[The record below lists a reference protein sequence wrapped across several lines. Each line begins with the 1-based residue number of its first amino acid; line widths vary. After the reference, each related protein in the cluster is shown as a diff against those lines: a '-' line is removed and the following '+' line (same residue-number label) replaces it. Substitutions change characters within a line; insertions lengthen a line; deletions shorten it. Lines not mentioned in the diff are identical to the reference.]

1 LISRLWPAGRAL
13 FTTYGPRGG
22 PLPLVVRRRDVRLR
36 ALDPGLAG
44 LSILHVSDLHFRGPE
59 PWKQEAL
66 GCLESLDPDLV
77 VITGDF
83 IDGREGVGPVA
94 DVCRRLRGRLGT
106 YAVLGNHDYQSYGV
120 LHFLRDV
127 RAKTMRGERR
137 TYTAELVQAL
147 EDAGVTVLGNAS
159 RRLKA
164 NGTPIW
170 VIGVDDIYS
179 GHMDFAAAFG
189 DVEGAGLRLLLAHS
203 PDALE
208 GDHPDGLDLVLAGHT
223 HGGQICLPGGGAIT
237 TRTRMRLPR
246 GAGVMVL
253 TGTVLHVS
261 AGVGA
266 TGVPVRLFCPPEVS
280 LLTLC

>member
-1 LISRLWPAGRAL
+1 MTSRLGPARRAA
-13 FTTYGPRGG
+13 FIYYGLRGG
-22 PLPLVVRRRDVRLR
+22 PLPLVVRRRELRLR

-59 PWKQEAL
+59 PWKQQAL
-66 GCLESLDPDLV
+66 GRLESLDPDLV
-77 VITGDF
+77 VFTGDF
-83 IDGREGVGPVA
+83 IDGREGIA
-94 DVCRRLRGRLGT
+94 AAAEVCRRLRGRLGT
-106 YAVLGNHDYQSYGV
+106 YAVLGNHDYHSYGII
-120 LHFLRDV
+120 HFLRDV
-127 RAKTMRGERR
+127 RAKTMRGNRR
-137 TYTAELVQAL
+137 TYTPELVSAL
-147 EDAGVTVLGNAS
+147 EEAGVTVLGNAS

-164 NGTPIW
+164 NSAPFW
-170 VIGVDDIYS
+170 VIGVDDVYS
-179 GHMDFAAAFG
+179 GQMDFAAAMG

-237 TRTRMRLPR
+237 TRTRLRLPR
-246 GAGVMVL
+246 GAGVMAL
-253 TGTVLHVS
+253 KGTVLHVS

-266 TGVPVRLFCPPEVS
+266 TGLPLRLFCPPEAS